1 MLIDNSKENG
11 LVFTQE
17 KDYLVDSVVCD
28 YGIYERQNGYDD
40 KLPVIGGYNYK
51 LKLILNSRANAIE
64 ILKILDKDT
73 LEHKRLN
80 KGISL

>member
-28 YGIYERQNGYDD
+28 YGIYERQNGHDD
-40 KLPVIGGYNYK
+40 KLPVI
-51 LKLILNSRANAIE
+51 SVVDVE
-64 ILKILDKDT
+64 D
-73 LEHKRLN
+73 
-80 KGISL
+80 SLCVR